1 MDLEGIQAWIWIAGS
16 GAVGILLTVGLVSL
30 FRWLRDEEQ
39 GYPGEQQIEAAL
51 LPLIQ
56 HAIMA
61 AFKLSESSMDE
72 LGKRLDG
79 VDKAALARYVYNLL
93 PDDIPI
99 GENATLPLGFI
110 KLIIT
115 EDRFAELVQ
124 MGYDEFA
131 EWFEGIRDKFNEG
144 FEDIMEPDSASAVIK
159 RAAL

>member
-1 MDLEGIQAWIWIAGS
+1 MELTGIQAGIWIAGS
-16 GAVGILLTVGLVSL
+16 GAVGAVLAVALVYL

-51 LPLIQ
+51 MPLIQ

-61 AFKLSESSMDE
+61 AFKLSEASFDE
-72 LGKRLDG
+72 LGRRLEG

-93 PDDIPI
+93 PNHVPI

-115 EDRFAELVQ
+115 EERFAELVQ
-124 MGYDEFA
+124 ISYDEFA
-131 EWFEGIRDKFNEG
+131 EWFEGVRDRFKDG
-144 FEDIMEPDSASAVIK
+144 FEDIIGPVDAQAILE